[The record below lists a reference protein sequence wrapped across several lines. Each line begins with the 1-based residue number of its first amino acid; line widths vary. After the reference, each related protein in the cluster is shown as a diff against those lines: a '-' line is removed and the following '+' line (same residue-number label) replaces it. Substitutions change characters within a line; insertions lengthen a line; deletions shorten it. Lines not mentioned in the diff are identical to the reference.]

1 MGAFCKRG
9 KTKRIWAYIEKCYSE
24 IWVSKKKYCRS
35 IFFSSNFQEKKPFWN
50 FKDPCMTSSP
60 LFYKGGSLFKV
71 GACPPPP
78 LIRLWGGNCAPVKL
92 YKLGSL
98 FDEFGAWYTHNTNL
112 VVNLENICL
121 QKSPPEFSVILFSLL
136 IHHFYFILK

>member
-24 IWVSKKKYCRS
+24 IWVSKKNTEGAYFFLQ
-35 IFFSSNFQEKKPFWN
+35 IFKKKSHFGTLRIPVWLLAPSSTRGEAF
-50 FKDPCMTSSP
+50 
-60 LFYKGGSLFKV
+60 LRL
-71 GACPPPP
+71 ALAPPP
-78 LIRLWGGNCAPVKL
+78 LIRVWGGNCAPVKL